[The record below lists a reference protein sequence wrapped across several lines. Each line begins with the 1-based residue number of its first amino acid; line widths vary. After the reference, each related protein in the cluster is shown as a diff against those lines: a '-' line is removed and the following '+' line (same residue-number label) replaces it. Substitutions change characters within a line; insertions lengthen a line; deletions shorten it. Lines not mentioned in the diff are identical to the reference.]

1 MAIHTI
7 NYYVRK
13 SLRDI
18 MREKQVAGKYDSCY
32 TIYQKNNNKYFA
44 VFVYTHRMGYMLIY
58 YKIS

>member
-1 MAIHTI
+1 
-7 NYYVRK
+7 
-13 SLRDI
+13 